1 MMAHYKC
8 TITFMRHSTYSN
20 RIHFLIMIKI
30 ACKSVLAVLLLP
42 FTLLSSSA
50 STDDAIQRI
59 EIRGVAD
66 PEWSSYR
73 KIVKFINK
81 VDAKVADRSMV
92 DISYSLTPKDPN
104 SSLEGIN
111 LTLKSETIHQ
121 NLPVTSNGLVAIP
134 VIDAAY
140 DEDAQ
145 LVTNRP
151 KGTLSFAYRIHIK
164 LNASGVYL
172 PEQLKIACE
181 QARKVVISIDHN
193 WAQKKCTGIVF
204 SNNSIQNPAITVQ
217 LEGEDSEKQTLPM
230 IKNSVRFRFSEW
242 MSISK
247 ISTPDK
253 DIHLMPLLE

>member
-1 MMAHYKC
+1 
-8 TITFMRHSTYSN
+8 
-20 RIHFLIMIKI
+20 MIKI
-30 ACKSVLAVLLLP
+30 VFKVALVMLLLP
-42 FTLLSSSA
+42 FTLLLSNA
-50 STDDAIQRI
+50 STDAAIQRV

-66 PEWSSYR
+66 PAWSSYR
-73 KIVKFINK
+73 KIIKFINK

-92 DISYSLTPKDPN
+92 DISYSLKPKDPN

-121 NLPVTSNGLVAIP
+121 NLPVTSNGLVTIP

-151 KGTLSFAYRIHIK
+151 KGTLLFAYSVHIRSNTK
-164 LNASGVYL
+164 GVYL
-172 PEQLKIACE
+172 PEQLKVACE
-181 QARKVVISIDHN
+181 QARKVVISIDRN
-193 WAQKKCTGIVF
+193 WEQKKCTGIVF

-217 LEGEDSEKQTLPM
+217 LEGEDSKKQTLPM
-230 IKNSVRFRFSEW
+230 IKNSVWFRFSEW